1 MYIKIG
7 AHIMV
12 KRVNRHPF
20 RHPFEQNLFFILLN
34 NSEEILLRFLMS
46 VLNYIFFVKPLC
58 YYSLSTIH
66 NTQHFL

>member
-58 YYSLSTIH
+58 YYSCASCSIH
-66 NTQHFL
+66 SI

>member
-46 VLNYIFFVKPLC
+46 VLNYIFF
-58 YYSLSTIH
+58 H
-66 NTQHFL
+66 